1 MSQVMQQV
9 RGSTE
14 TLSAFAVWDYRILI
28 SSMLPWQKLETFKLE
43 TFKLETFISILDS
56 THDGDFNI
64 FLLVAEKGK

>member
-43 TFKLETFISILDS
+43 TFISILDS